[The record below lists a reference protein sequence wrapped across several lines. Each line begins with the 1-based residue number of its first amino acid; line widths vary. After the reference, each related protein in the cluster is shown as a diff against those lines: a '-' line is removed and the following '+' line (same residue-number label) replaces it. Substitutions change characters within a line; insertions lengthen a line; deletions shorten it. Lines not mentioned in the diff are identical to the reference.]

1 MWLAAPCQGSGLSKI
16 RVAKPATRNGLV
28 PQPAHDSLVAPKA
41 PMADLLCPCLTDKA
55 ADEVEDAPI
64 SLGWSDTLKSTKI
77 SSSR

>member
-1 MWLAAPCQGSGLSKI
+1 VL
-16 RVAKPATRNGLV
+16 RTATRNGLV

-41 PMADLLCPCLTDKA
+41 PMAPEAPMADLLCPCFTDKV
-55 ADEVEDAPI
+55 ADEVKDAPM